1 MGPATPMAPRSS
13 SAASVVAAVA
23 PEDGVVLLPVAV
35 CVWSSALVGERPE
48 NSFALRARTE
58 ALGWVT
64 VIVSPLTSAVTL
76 CAARMTVRTFE
87 ALVMSAARE

>member
-13 SAASVVAAVA
+13 SAASLVPAVA
-23 PEDGVVLLPVAV
+23 PEDGAVLLPVAV
-35 CVWSSALVGERPE
+35 CVWSSALVGETPE

-64 VIVSPLTSAVTL
+64 VMVSPLTSAVTL
-76 CAARMTVRTFE
+76 CAARMTVRTLE
-87 ALVMSAARE
+87 TLVTSAARE

>member
-1 MGPATPMAPRSS
+1 MAPRSS
-13 SAASVVAAVA
+13 SAASLVAAAVA
-23 PEDGVVLLPVAV
+23 PEDGAVLLPVAV

-64 VIVSPLTSAVTL
+64 VMVSPLTSAVTL